1 MKKFTIKGMV
11 QKTIISLLVV
21 IMVNFTIPV
30 HVNAGIIS
38 WAGNTIGEAILTF
51 TAFLGD
57 TVVGGLH
64 KFVLGTEDMFS
75 SVMLPSDNPTV
86 TDGDLKGDATGDAIE
101 LDGSSIG
108 TDGVGI
114 PNIMVCP
121 EYIFENRIPLLDA
134 NFVNP
139 GQYIQGGNSNNK
151 TTGTITGGA
160 LKTVIASWYRA
171 FRNIAIVGLLSILVY
186 IGIRILLGSTSQDKA
201 KYKEFLKDWL
211 IHLLVLKKLH

>member
-101 LDGSSIG
+101 LD
-108 TDGVGI
+108 D
-114 PNIMVCP
+114 
-121 EYIFENRIPLLDA
+121 
-134 NFVNP
+134 
-139 GQYIQGGNSNNK
+139 Q
-151 TTGTITGGA
+151 
-160 LKTVIASWYRA
+160 
-171 FRNIAIVGLLSILVY
+171 
-186 IGIRILLGSTSQDKA
+186 
-201 KYKEFLKDWL
+201 
-211 IHLLVLKKLH
+211 VLEQME